1 MYLHERFRLASTAP
15 QRSKRAYVCKW
26 KAAYTC
32 PFCPQFKPWRP
43 HGGRGALEHA
53 AAPMDENER
62 NEILE
67 RRARATE
74 MVLRETQLWQAPPL
88 PPTLPS
94 PRPPHP
100 SESTAP

>member
-1 MYLHERFRLASTAP
+1 MEGKHSF
-15 QRSKRAYVCKW
+15 
-26 KAAYTC
+26 
-32 PFCPQFKPWRP
+32 PFCLPIQTLAP

-94 PRPPHP
+94 PRPPSM

>member
-1 MYLHERFRLASTAP
+1 MFAKRRHAKTLSVFAS
-15 QRSKRAYVCKW
+15 
-26 KAAYTC
+26 
-32 PFCPQFKPWRP
+32 QFKPWRP

-94 PRPPHP
+94 PRPPHL